1 MNELDGRTP
10 MRHESITTSCQR
22 TNDAIANFVVNL
34 KDYDGLSFSDRM
46 VLSQIKIKCLMHG
59 SSNALSDEEMRCA
72 ASALSH
78 AAAARTFH
86 A

>member
-1 MNELDGRTP
+1 VRQQ
-10 MRHESITTSCQR
+10 SITTAGKSADD
-22 TNDAIANFVVNL
+22 TIANLVLNL
-34 KDYDGLSFSDRM
+34 KDHDELSFNDRM

-59 SSNALSDEEMRCA
+59 SSHVLSAEEMKCA

-78 AAAARTFH
+78 AKAARTFH

>member
-1 MNELDGRTP
+1 
-10 MRHESITTSCQR
+10 MRQQNITTASKSA
-22 TNDAIANFVVNL
+22 DAIANFVVNL
-34 KDYDGLSFSDRM
+34 KDYGGLSFNDRM

-59 SSNALSDEEMRCA
+59 SSQALSAEEMKCA

-78 AAAARTFH
+78 ATAARTFH

>member
-1 MNELDGRTP
+1 
-10 MRHESITTSCQR
+10 MRQQNITTPDKGA
-22 TNDAIANFVVNL
+22 NDAIANFVVNL

-59 SSNALSDEEMRCA
+59 SSEALSDDELKCA

-78 AAAARTFH
+78 AESVRSFH